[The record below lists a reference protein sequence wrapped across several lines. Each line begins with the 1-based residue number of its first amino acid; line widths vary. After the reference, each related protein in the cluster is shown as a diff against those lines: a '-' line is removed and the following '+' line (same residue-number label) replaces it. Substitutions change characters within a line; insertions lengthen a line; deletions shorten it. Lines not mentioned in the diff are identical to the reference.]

1 MFLNVRVELARKNW
15 TVLDLSKATG
25 IRYQTLTLK
34 LSGKSEL
41 TIGEARM
48 IKAALESKLTLEE
61 LFDEEP

>member
-1 MFLNVRVELARKNW
+1 
-15 TVLDLSKATG
+15 VLDLSKATG

-61 LFDEEP
+61 LFAEEP